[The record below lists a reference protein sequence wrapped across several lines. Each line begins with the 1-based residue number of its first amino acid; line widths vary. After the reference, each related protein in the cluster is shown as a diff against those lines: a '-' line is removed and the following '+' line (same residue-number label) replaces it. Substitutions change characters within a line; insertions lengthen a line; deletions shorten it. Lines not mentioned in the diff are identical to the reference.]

1 MEERH
6 QEISETIQL
15 NGKIT
20 IAEITNKYGISDE
33 SARRD
38 LRLLEQKGICK
49 RTHGGFE
56 TEIQPEAAA
65 KPDADAAALWQAGKR
80 SSPAYQR
87 NPSLRCYW

>member
-1 MEERH
+1 MFMEERH
-6 QEISETIQL
+6 QEISETIQS

-56 TEIQPEAAA
+56 MEIQPEAAA
-65 KPDADAAALWQAGKR
+65 KPDADAAAL
-80 SSPAYQR
+80 
-87 NPSLRCYW
+87 